1 MKQFLQKLNENS
13 GLNQVEVMIRFSI
26 SEEQKAV
33 ADYKNRAEV
42 ADMLGYPDVA
52 EMFRD
57 IAKEEEAHIGEHE
70 AMLLHL
76 GLFGE
81 TELMQGAEETAELLD
96 KEEGATDVKI
106 I

>member
-1 MKQFLQKLNENS
+1 MKQFLQRLNENS

-42 ADMLGYPDVA
+42 AD
-52 EMFRD
+52 MFRD

-81 TELMQGAEETAELLD
+81 TELMQGAEETAELLG

>member
-13 GLNQVEVMIRFSI
+13 GLNQIEVMIRLSI
-26 SEEQKAV
+26 SEEQKAI

-42 ADMLGYPDVA
+42 ADMLGFSDVA

-70 AMLLHL
+70 AMLVHL

-96 KEEGATDVKI
+96 KEGANDVKI
-106 I
+106 F

>member
-1 MKQFLQKLNENS
+1 MKQFLKRLDENS
-13 GLNQVEVMIRFSI
+13 GLNQIEVMLRFSI
-26 SEEQKAV
+26 SEEHKAV

-42 ADMLGYPDVA
+42 ADMLGFSDVA
-52 EMFRD
+52 DMFRD

-81 TELMQGAEETAELLD
+81 EELMQGAEETAELID
-96 KEEGATDVKI
+96 KEGDTNVKVI
-106 I
+106 